1 MPSYTQLSFQA
12 YGDELGENHGNAV
25 GIGEVSETSRLYQL
39 RKEVTLLD

>member
-25 GIGEVSETSRLYQL
+25 GITVVKFLRLADFTS
-39 RKEVTLLD
+39 